1 MLKVNPMGLHYFS
14 GLGSVLLEDRNKTG
28 REDGSSSMSSLPRG
42 PALGTPRPLLEAT
55 WGGQVLKTT
64 GWLVMENRPK
74 AKSSYTWPSAL
85 SAAILSHQGGL
96 KGGGGCGVS
105 LRSLSEIQP
114 SKDLI

>member
-1 MLKVNPMGLHYFS
+1 MGLHYFS

-42 PALGTPRPLLEAT
+42 PALGTPRLLLEAT
-55 WGGQVLKTT
+55 WGDQVLKTT

-74 AKSSYTWPSAL
+74 AKSPHTRPSAL

-96 KGGGGCGVS
+96 KGGGGC
-105 LRSLSEIQP
+105 
-114 SKDLI
+114 